1 MKLWLKAFKE
11 DARGLTLV
19 ELLAV
24 IVILAIVSIIATVSV
39 GNIIDNTKK
48 DAHITNA
55 LSIISAAKLYE
66 ASGGDVSSGVTVE
79 TLYSEQLLEPLI
91 DPWNKTPYGADA
103 RVEFGTLGDTTTP
116 VYYIDGFSVENCTF
130 EFATGVSE
138 DSLLKEGR
146 DLCIE

>member
-66 ASGGDVSSGVTVE
+66 ASGGDVSSRVTVE

-103 RVEFGTLGDTTTP
+103 R
-116 VYYIDGFSVENCTF
+116 
-130 EFATGVSE
+130 
-138 DSLLKEGR
+138 
-146 DLCIE
+146 